1 MIDDA
6 WSMIVG
12 ACIYCTVPVTHLG
25 IVRLHCVEFLGIL
38 NHIRTE
44 GGRFG

>member
-12 ACIYCTVPVTHLG
+12 GCIMYCTSDALG
-25 IVRLHCVEFLGIL
+25 IVRLHCVEFRGIL